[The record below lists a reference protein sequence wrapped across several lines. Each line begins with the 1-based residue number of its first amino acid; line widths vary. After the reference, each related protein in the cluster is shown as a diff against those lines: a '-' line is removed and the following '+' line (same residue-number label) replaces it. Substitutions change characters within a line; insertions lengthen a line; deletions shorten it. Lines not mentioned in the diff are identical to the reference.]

1 MREEGSLENTNA
13 GGRSAVLR
21 GLRTAAVIASVA
33 LLLYLA
39 SRYSYLFFHTVAELF
54 SVIIAIG
61 IFVIVWNVRR
71 FVDNNYFLL
80 IGIAYLFVGVLDV
93 LHMLA
98 YKGMGV
104 FPGRGANLP
113 TQLWIA
119 SRYLQALSLVIAP
132 LSLKRTLKPPAVFWM
147 FLLVTGLL
155 ISSIFAWNIFPVSY
169 REGVGLTTFKKAS
182 EYVISAMLVAAA
194 VLLMRRRDEFDAGV
208 LRRLVLS
215 VIATVAAELLFTFY
229 IGVYDLS
236 NLVGHYCKILSFYFM
251 YEAVIRTALVDP
263 HILLYRKLKQ
273 SEEALRE
280 ERNRLQ
286 QHIDKVKVLQGL
298 LPICASCKNVRD
310 DKGYWSQVETYI
322 EQHSSAHFT
331 HGLCPDCARRLYPEI
346 YKNGMPPDW
355 GGRGQGS
362 S

>member
-1 MREEGSLENTNA
+1 MDATKVD
-13 GGRSAVLR
+13 RSSAILR
-21 GLRTAAVIASVA
+21 QLSIGVVIAFVA

-39 SRYSYLFFHTVAELF
+39 SLYSYLFFHAVAELF

-61 IFVIVWNVRR
+61 IFVIVWNSRR
-71 FVDNNYFLL
+71 FLDNNYVLL
-80 IGIAYLFVGVLDV
+80 IGIAYLFVGILDV

-104 FPGRGANLP
+104 FPGHGANLP

-119 SRYLQALSLVIAP
+119 ARYLQALSLIIAP
-132 LSLKRTLKPPAVFWM
+132 LSMQRRLNTPVLFWAC
-147 FLLVTGLL
+147 LTVTGLL
-155 ISSIFAWNIFPVSY
+155 ISSIVVWDVFPDSY
-169 REGVGLTTFKKAS
+169 REGSGLTAFKKTS
-182 EYVISAMLVAAA
+182 EYVISALLVTGA
-194 VLLMRRRDEFDAGV
+194 VLLIRRRDEFDAGV

-215 VIATVAAELLFTFY
+215 VLATVVAELLFTFY

-236 NLVGHYCKILSFYFM
+236 NLAGHYFKVLSFYFM
-251 YEAVIRTALVDP
+251 YEAVIKTALADP
-263 HILLYRKLKQ
+263 HMLLYRKLKQ

-286 QHIDKVKVLQGL
+286 HTIETVKVLQGL
-298 LPICASCKNVRD
+298 LPICSSCKNVRD

-322 EQHSSAHFT
+322 EQHSNAQFT

-346 YKNGMPPDW
+346 YKNGMPPD
-355 GGRGQGS
+355 
-362 S
+362 

>member
-1 MREEGSLENTNA
+1 MREEGNLESANA

-21 GLRTAAVIASVA
+21 TLRTGAVSATIA
-33 LLLYLA
+33 LLLYLS
-39 SRYSYLFFHTVAELF
+39 SRYSYLFFHAVAELF

-61 IFVIVWNVRR
+61 IFVIVWNARR
-71 FVDNNYFLL
+71 FLDNNYFLL

-98 YKGMGV
+98 FKGMGV
-104 FPGRGANLP
+104 FPGHGANLP

-132 LSLKRTLKPPAVFWM
+132 LLLKRTLKPPAVFWM

-155 ISSIFAWNIFPVSY
+155 VGSIFAGNIFPDCY
-169 REGVGLTTFKKAS
+169 REGIGLTTFKKTS
-182 EYVISAMLVAAA
+182 EYIISAMLVTAA
-194 VLLMRRRDEFDAGV
+194 VLLIKRRDEFDATV

-215 VIATVAAELLFTFY
+215 VVATIIAELLFTFY

-236 NLVGHYCKILSFYFM
+236 NLVGHYFKILSFYIM
-251 YEAVIRTALVDP
+251 YEAVIKTALVDP
-263 HILLYRKLKQ
+263 HIVLYRKLKQ

-286 QHIDKVKVLQGL
+286 QYIDTVKVLRGL
-298 LPICASCKNVRD
+298 LPICSSCKNVRD

-322 EQHSSAHFT
+322 EQHSNAQFT

-346 YKNGMPPDW
+346 YKKGMPPE
-355 GGRGQGS
+355 
-362 S
+362 